1 MVSTSINR
9 LHHDKKRP
17 PTATT
22 TQPTS
27 IHKPTTTLSM
37 TIYNRSKFVLHA
49 YQTFKPRRACA
60 PTQPNK
66 YANEQAQQGLFDITS
81 LNWLNNVN
89 WDIYL
94 FYYHIYIN
102 RIYSQISYVWWYIL

>member
-1 MVSTSINR
+1 
-9 LHHDKKRP
+9 
-17 PTATT
+17 
-22 TQPTS
+22 
-27 IHKPTTTLSM
+27 M

-89 WDIYL
+89 
-94 FYYHIYIN
+94 
-102 RIYSQISYVWWYIL
+102 